1 MEYHLIQ
8 FNLEN
13 FLSFKDK
20 ETFVFFNSSDDS
32 LKENLIAIE
41 NEKFTL
47 SPVSAIYGANASG
60 KTNLLKGIGFLK
72 FLLMTTSSRKVNEP
86 IPFLPFKLTQ
96 DKPTTFEVI
105 FISNGIRYGYS
116 TTFNSEQVLTEGL
129 YTYPKGKQK
138 KVFEREYISEKNE
151 YKYSYSREYQS
162 NLKDIESK
170 SLANKF
176 FLSTAAEWSKLPEI
190 KDSIDFFANKVIINT
205 DYLNPNWQHY
215 TAEKLENDKN
225 LKKMFLKLLQEVN
238 PIVKD
243 IRSKVIR
250 KKMTAEDLPSELPME
265 IKMLMGIGETI
276 QTDIKIIYDEEGLML
291 DLSEESRGIQKLF
304 EIGGPLL
311 DILLNGEVLIFDELE
326 TSLHPLLA
334 RKIIEL
340 FTSKK
345 YNRKG
350 AQLLFSTHDTNL
362 LDLDFLRRDQIWIT
376 EKGRE
381 TNYSTKL
388 VCLSQI
394 KGIRKDENIQKGF
407 LQGKYTKIPFLTG
420 SHIEKLYGDD

>member
-1 MEYHLIQ
+1 MQ
-8 FNLEN
+8 F
-13 FLSFKDK
+13 F
-20 ETFVFFNSSDDS
+20 
-32 LKENLIAIE
+32 
-41 NEKFTL
+41 
-47 SPVSAIYGANASG
+47 
-60 KTNLLKGIGFLK
+60 
-72 FLLMTTSSRKVNEP
+72 

-105 FISNGIRYGYS
+105 FISNGVSGYS

-276 QTDIKIIYDEEGLML
+276 QNDIKIIYDEEGLML